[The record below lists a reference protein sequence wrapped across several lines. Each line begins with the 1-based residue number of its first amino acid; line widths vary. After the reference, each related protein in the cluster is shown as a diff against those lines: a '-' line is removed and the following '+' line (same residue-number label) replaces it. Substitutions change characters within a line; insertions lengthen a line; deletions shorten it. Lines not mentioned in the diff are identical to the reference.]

1 MGVSEKQETSSTP
14 TKEVIVNAY
23 YSLELARIVIKSD
36 MIGTR
41 LLQNTSIL
49 QLLIITQPNVC
60 TLIFLSAIQ
69 EIRLIWE
76 FHGSRA

>member
-1 MGVSEKQETSSTP
+1 MVVSEKQETSSTP

-23 YSLELARIVIKSD
+23 YLLELARIVIKSD
-36 MIGTR
+36 MINTR

-60 TLIFLSAIQ
+60 TLIVLSAI
-69 EIRLIWE
+69 
-76 FHGSRA
+76 

>member
-23 YSLELARIVIKSD
+23 YLLELARIVIKSD
-36 MIGTR
+36 MINIR

-60 TLIFLSAIQ
+60 TLIVLSAI
-69 EIRLIWE
+69 
-76 FHGSRA
+76 